1 MFQILTWVTG
11 TVRTTSTIAGV
22 AGYTTAQP
30 VVTYVAGIQL
40 TAATLKERSPT
51 LNTAASATSTGRA

>member
-1 MFQILTWVTG
+1 MFQMLTWVAG
-11 TVRTTSTIAGV
+11 TVRTTSTMTGV

-40 TAATLKERSPT
+40 TADRLNVRLPTLK
-51 LNTAASATSTGRA
+51 TAVSAMSTGLA